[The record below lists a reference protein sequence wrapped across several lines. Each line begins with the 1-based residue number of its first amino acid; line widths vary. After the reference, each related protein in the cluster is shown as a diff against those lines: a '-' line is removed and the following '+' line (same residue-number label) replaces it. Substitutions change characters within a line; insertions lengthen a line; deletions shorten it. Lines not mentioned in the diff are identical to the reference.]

1 MCVIV
6 AFVPY
11 YAQMQTLRKI
21 DIAENVEEIK
31 LSCILAS
38 INNCPIY
45 NQPEFCHH
53 EASGL
58 ATISVFPLGVR
69 NVGVFPYSKTI
80 DQGRAQGEGPGGPPP
95 LEPEKHYI
103 FRASS
108 VKLRDLHL

>member
-21 DIAENVEEIK
+21 DIAEIVEEIK
-31 LSCILAS
+31 LICILES
-38 INNCPIY
+38 ISNCPIY
-45 NQPEFCHH
+45 NQPEFGHH

-69 NVGVFPYSKTI
+69 NMGAFPYLVTPNSHTKI
-80 DQGRAQGEGPGGPPP
+80 
-95 LEPEKHYI
+95 EPN
-103 FRASS
+103 RPSRS
-108 VKLRDLHL
+108 

>member
-11 YAQMQTLRKI
+11 YAQMQTLWKI

-31 LSCILAS
+31 LICILAS

-53 EASGL
+53 EASSL
-58 ATISVFPLGVR
+58 ATISVFPLGMNFKTTKNLLDVGFTGCFVR
-69 NVGVFPYSKTI
+69 LFF
-80 DQGRAQGEGPGGPPP
+80 
-95 LEPEKHYI
+95 H
-103 FRASS
+103 
-108 VKLRDLHL
+108 LRGCF

>member
-31 LSCILAS
+31 LICILAS

-69 NVGVFPYSKTI
+69 NMGAFPYPKSCLQKFVFAAPQLPST
-80 DQGRAQGEGPGGPPP
+80 GPNLLDERLRFSSASGGW
-95 LEPEKHYI
+95 
-103 FRASS
+103 
-108 VKLRDLHL
+108 

>member
-1 MCVIV
+1 MCVVV
-6 AFVPY
+6 ALVPY
-11 YAQMQTLRKI
+11 YAQMQTLWKI

-31 LSCILAS
+31 LIRILAS

-69 NVGVFPYSKTI
+69 NMGAFPT
-80 DQGRAQGEGPGGPPP
+80 
-95 LEPEKHYI
+95 
-103 FRASS
+103 ASL
-108 VKLRDLHL
+108 VVIPALV

>member
-6 AFVPY
+6 ASVPY

-31 LSCILAS
+31 LICILAS

-69 NVGVFPYSKTI
+69 NMGAFPYAMKKNI
-80 DQGRAQGEGPGGPPP
+80 GRENNNGY
-95 LEPEKHYI
+95 LYY
-103 FRASS
+103 
-108 VKLRDLHL
+108 LLHKK

>member
-11 YAQMQTLRKI
+11 SAQMQTLRKI

-31 LSCILAS
+31 LICILAS

-69 NVGVFPYSKTI
+69 NMGAFPYGKRFARTKK
-80 DQGRAQGEGPGGPPP
+80 AQ
-95 LEPEKHYI
+95 I
-103 FRASS
+103 C
-108 VKLRDLHL
+108 VKIHRSEVSFKSR

>member
-31 LSCILAS
+31 LICILAL

-58 ATISVFPLGVR
+58 VTISVFPLGVR
-69 NVGVFPYSKTI
+69 NMGAFP
-80 DQGRAQGEGPGGPPP
+80 
-95 LEPEKHYI
+95 
-103 FRASS
+103 
-108 VKLRDLHL
+108 

>member
-6 AFVPY
+6 ASVPY

-31 LSCILAS
+31 LICILAS

-69 NVGVFPYSKTI
+69 NMGAFPYSSSIIINIQIFSIPKKHLP
-80 DQGRAQGEGPGGPPP
+80 RAV
-95 LEPEKHYI
+95 
-103 FRASS
+103 FMS
-108 VKLRDLHL
+108 

>member
-1 MCVIV
+1 M

-31 LSCILAS
+31 LICILAS

-69 NVGVFPYSKTI
+69 NMGAFPFIRQEIVRSFKCRIWRSRTT
-80 DQGRAQGEGPGGPPP
+80 
-95 LEPEKHYI
+95 HW
-103 FRASS
+103 S
-108 VKLRDLHL
+108 

>member
-21 DIAENVEEIK
+21 EIAENVEEVKVI
-31 LSCILAS
+31 CILVS

-53 EASGL
+53 EASSL

-69 NVGVFPYSKTI
+69 NMGAFPYSKFRDDRPI
-80 DQGRAQGEGPGGPPP
+80 RSRFILGKPEGLHQPPPCAGEG
-95 LEPEKHYI
+95 
-103 FRASS
+103 
-108 VKLRDLHL
+108 

>member
-31 LSCILAS
+31 LICILAS

-69 NVGVFPYSKTI
+69 NMGAFPYSN
-80 DQGRAQGEGPGGPPP
+80 
-95 LEPEKHYI
+95 
-103 FRASS
+103 
-108 VKLRDLHL
+108 RDSAESFVLI

>member
-31 LSCILAS
+31 LICILAL

-45 NQPEFCHH
+45 NQPEFYHH

-69 NVGVFPYSKTI
+69 NMGASNFDLLQRSAERPNCPTRGVIWP
-80 DQGRAQGEGPGGPPP
+80 RE
-95 LEPEKHYI
+95 
-103 FRASS
+103 
-108 VKLRDLHL
+108 

>member
-31 LSCILAS
+31 LICILAS
-38 INNCPIY
+38 TNNCPIY
-45 NQPEFCHH
+45 KQPEFCHH

-58 ATISVFPLGVR
+58 ATISVFPLGAR
-69 NVGVFPYSKTI
+69 NMGAFPYGAHKQINGVLKARS
-80 DQGRAQGEGPGGPPP
+80 
-95 LEPEKHYI
+95 
-103 FRASS
+103 
-108 VKLRDLHL
+108 

>member
-31 LSCILAS
+31 LICILVS
-38 INNCPIY
+38 INNCLIY
-45 NQPEFCHH
+45 NQPEFGHH

-58 ATISVFPLGVR
+58 ATVSVFPLGVR
-69 NVGVFPYSKTI
+69 NMGAFPYN
-80 DQGRAQGEGPGGPPP
+80 
-95 LEPEKHYI
+95 
-103 FRASS
+103 
-108 VKLRDLHL
+108 VKKINLKMSE

>member
-21 DIAENVEEIK
+21 DVAGNVEEIK
-31 LSCILAS
+31 LIYILAS

-69 NVGVFPYSKTI
+69 NMGAFPYIHHRIFGFFGSTAF
-80 DQGRAQGEGPGGPPP
+80 DGRCLPFN
-95 LEPEKHYI
+95 I
-103 FRASS
+103 VIS
-108 VKLRDLHL
+108 